1 LVNTYL
7 HLNLTTGEQ
16 RGEPVTGW
24 SGPLHALAHL
34 RRAISGPVH
43 PGDPRL
49 PVALVTSTVA
59 GLGGVGTA
67 RCAAVGISPLSGR
80 VAETRAEGPF
90 AAGLRAAGI
99 TGISLTGSATT
110 ASYVLVEGGR
120 AVLRPAPDLWGLDTR
135 QATAALSARHGQQAA
150 IAVVGPAA
158 EAGTRYATIL
168 TAGSFPLPRLG
179 FGTLLAAR
187 RIKAIVCLPD
197 GPGPLPRD
205 PAAVDALTSAYRQE
219 MLDHPLAG
227 WQHAEPGFGAWPGAD
242 TAPGHAAVRNYAD
255 TVTVPSTWP
264 GLHPGRFAE
273 HLSWTSG
280 GCPGC
285 PNDCVKGY
293 AGAGL
298 HQEAVAMLGPN
309 LGIGDLATVL
319 AANARC
325 QDLGLDPVSLGGV
338 LGCLFEAAQLG
349 ALPRWLAK
357 TLPAGVGFGE
367 PGLLL
372 ELVELA
378 AQPGHPLGGG
388 AADLAA
394 GLGQPQIAMVS
405 AGVELP
411 PFDPRSQPGLGLM
424 YAAAPIGPRY
434 DTVEHDLDFDP
445 VHGLP
450 HSFPEARRLGLTVP
464 ASASTLDFDRTV
476 RLADVWSGLD
486 ALLLCP
492 YASTPTR
499 PLSLDRIV
507 SLVKAVTGVDGVD
520 VFALGRERFAR
531 QQEINDLLGV
541 GPGTLPDRF
550 FTEPVQEGPHRGAV
564 VDRAQ
569 FAAAVGALHALWR
582 AS

>member
-1 LVNTYL
+1 MNAYL
-7 HLNLTTGEQ
+7 HLNVATGEQ
-16 RGEPVTGW
+16 RGEAVTGW
-24 SGPLHALAHL
+24 SGPLHALAQV
-34 RRAISGPVH
+34 RRAVSGPVD

-90 AAGLRAAGI
+90 AAGLHAAGI
-99 TGISLTGSATT
+99 TGISLTGSAAT
-110 ASYVLVEGGR
+110 ASYVLIDGGR
-120 AVLRPAPDLWGLDTR
+120 AVLRPAADLWGLDTR
-135 QATAALSARHGQQAA
+135 QATAALSARHGLDAA
-150 IAVVGPAA
+150 IAVIGPAA

-197 GPGPLPRD
+197 GPSPLPHD
-205 PAAVDALTSAYRQE
+205 PGAVDALTSAYQIQMR
-219 MLDHPLAG
+219 DHPLAG
-227 WQHAEPGFGAWPGAD
+227 WQHAEPGFGAWPGSD

-255 TVTVPSTWP
+255 TATAPNTWP
-264 GLHPGRFAE
+264 GLHPDRFAE

-285 PNDCVKGY
+285 PNDCVKGF

-309 LGIGDLATVL
+309 LGIGDLATIL

-325 QDLGLDPVSLGGV
+325 QDLGLDPVSLGGT
-338 LGCLFEAAQLG
+338 LGCLFEAAQRG
-349 ALPRWLAK
+349 PLPRWLANV
-357 TLPAGVGFGE
+357 LPAGVGFDE
-367 PGLLL
+367 PGLLP

-388 AADLAA
+388 AAVLARSL
-394 GLGQPQIAMVS
+394 GLPQIAMVS

-450 HSFPEARRLGLTVP
+450 HSYPEARRLGLTVP
-464 ASASTLDFDRTV
+464 ALASTLDFDRTV
-476 RLADVWSGLD
+476 RLADLWSGLD

-541 GPGTLPDRF
+541 GAGTLPDRF
-550 FTEPVQEGPHRGAV
+550 FTEPVQDGPHRGAIL
-564 VDRAQ
+564 DWAQ
-569 FAAAVGALHALWR
+569 FTAGVEALHALWR
-582 AS
+582 LTP